1 VGPQTRGAGRR
12 LFMDARKRPV
22 RLSHVKQN
30 VEIVVRRQHISVLDL
45 PPSVPTWLLFFTHVA
60 LFSRIDITRWSKRFA
75 PTRTFDHPNLIPQT
89 VQLIQ
94 HRRAAA
100 DTAGAVR
107 AEPVAIW
114 NAHQR
119 RFEALHVP
127 RSVALVTK
135 QEGVA
140 RVLRAI
146 AYLATVLFSAHTP
159 EYGHN
164 VPVTTRHFFV
174 QERSLQQRKLVL
186 FCFLLPL
193 FLNFVAT
200 PR

>member
-1 VGPQTRGAGRR
+1 
-12 LFMDARKRPV
+12 MDARKRPI

-45 PPSVPTWLLFFTHVA
+45 SPSVPPRLLFFTHVA
-60 LFSRIDITRWSKRFA
+60 LFSSSIIHLRKRFT
-75 PTRTFDHPNLIPQT
+75 PPRTFDHPNLIPQA

-100 DTAGAVR
+100 DAAGAVR

-127 RSVALVTK
+127 RRVALVTK
-135 QEGVA
+135 QEGV
-140 RVLRAI
+140 
-146 AYLATVLFSAHTP
+146 
-159 EYGHN
+159 
-164 VPVTTRHFFV
+164 
-174 QERSLQQRKLVL
+174 
-186 FCFLLPL
+186 
-193 FLNFVAT
+193 
-200 PR
+200 